1 MIINSLLPP
10 VCIQSVID
18 GQWYIATTDSKLG
31 WVKVDRRYSW
41 EELAKMWVKDKFT
54 NKQKS
59 VVSLPKKVKKQTFL
73 VEGSKGNK
81 YNVINNDGIWSC
93 SCPAFGWGRG
103 KECKHI
109 KKVKA

>member
-10 VCIQSVID
+10 VCIQSVVD

-31 WVKVDRRYSW
+31 WVKVDRRYEW
-41 EELAKMWVKDKFT
+41 AELSKMWQKISYGVT
-54 NKQKS
+54 NKAEPKRIKTNYKVDGS
-59 VVSLPKKVKKQTFL
+59 RGNTYKVV
-73 VEGSKGNK
+73 
-81 YNVINNDGIWSC
+81 NNGGVWSC

-109 KKVKA
+109 KNLKNNC